1 MLKDCIEIFAREL
14 EKTEEQIGNREK
26 FILDSYIPADGDYIV
41 VQKDGTLK
49 SRSFKLDKKT
59 RTLNGMISGSQL
71 DDDIKFYD
79 YHSRLVSKDKPQDP
93 KKAIHSNNYLSFWI
107 KWNKLDNMELVM
119 QAIDRYYDVLK
130 NPKAKYK
137 NIYDA
142 KMYDYIA
149 EKVGD
154 VDQEKLE
161 YSRNWIK
168 QNIFKLKDMGIELT
182 GKNYLKIFFEDDKE
196 LYVRE
201 EQRYLITKL
210 FNKND
215 YSTEIDGQ
223 ILGPPNDNLTLNP
236 KKPYMEHK
244 TRKIMVPYLLTTQNA
259 LVQRMFF
266 DYLMNE
272 ANKGNT
278 NLFFDNSVLDSK
290 YNKSGITALKNGE
303 FIEGDFSGFFLQT
316 IVVCTQKGDILIEI
330 EHQDTIVDY
339 KYNLYKPFV
348 YSNVLEDDV
357 TDEQYRKYGNKKEL
371 LAVINEVLF
380 SKWLSG
386 NFFSDEEQIKK
397 INIDSILKKNI
408 FLSRDAIFAWLYKGQ
423 SKGIESILHLVSI
436 SIIKSSITNGYI
448 GKAVKQFNLMK
459 SLDVYFGGNDM
470 KEEKD
475 RYINIRSNLRSK
487 INQDGDSQIESES
500 EYYYAVGQLVRYYIS
515 LNKSKD
521 KNHSLANPFI
531 YVANEGVLK
540 KRLEQLFKKYNYA
553 IKINYNR
560 YNKLYAMIIA
570 YMTEGKVNSED
581 IIAGYLSDNLI
592 YDSKKSEENKYE

>member
-14 EKTEEQIGNREK
+14 EKTEEQFGNREK

-142 KMYDYIA
+142 KIYDYIA

-592 YDSKKSEENKYE
+592 YDSKKSEEEN

>member
-14 EKTEEQIGNREK
+14 EKTEEQFGNREK

-79 YHSRLVSKDKPQDP
+79 YHSRLVSMDKPQDP
-93 KKAIHSNNYLSFWI
+93 KKVIHSNSYLSFWV
-107 KWNKLDNMELVM
+107 KQDSLDNGKLDM

-130 NPKAKYK
+130 NPRVKYK
-137 NIYDA
+137 NIQDA

-154 VDQEKLE
+154 VNQEKLK

-201 EQRYLITKL
+201 EQRYLMTKIY
-210 FNKND
+210 NKND
-215 YSTEIDGQ
+215 YNIEIDGQ
-223 ILGPPNDNLTLNP
+223 ILGLPNDNLALNS

-244 TRKIMVPYLLTTQNA
+244 TRKKTVPYLLTPQSA
-259 LVQRMFF
+259 AVQRMFF

-278 NLFFDNSVLDSK
+278 NLFFDNSVFDSK
-290 YNKSGITALKNGE
+290 YNKNGITALKNGE
-303 FIEGDFSGFFLQT
+303 FIEGDFSGFFLQ
-316 IVVCTQKGDILIEI
+316 IQKGKEIAI

-339 KYNLYKPFV
+339 KYNLYKPFI

-397 INIDSILKKNI
+397 IKIDSILKKNI

-423 SKGIESILHLVSI
+423 SKGIESMLHLVSI

-448 GKAVKQFNLMK
+448 GKAFKQFNLMK
-459 SLDVYFGGNDM
+459 SLDMYFGGNGM

-531 YVANEGVLK
+531 YVANDGVLK
-540 KRLEQLFKKYNYA
+540 KRLEQLFRKYNYA

-592 YDSKKSEENKYE
+592 YDSKKSEEEN

>member
-1 MLKDCIEIFAREL
+1 LLKDCIEIFAREL
-14 EKTEEQIGNREK
+14 EKTEEQFGNREK

-592 YDSKKSEENKYE
+592 YDSKKSEEEN

>member
-1 MLKDCIEIFAREL
+1 MLKDCIEIFASEL
-14 EKTEEQIGNREK
+14 EKTEEQFGNREK
-26 FILDSYIPADGDYIV
+26 FILDSYIPVDGDYIV

-79 YHSRLVSKDKPQDP
+79 YHSRLVSMDKPQDP
-93 KKAIHSNNYLSFWI
+93 KKVIHSNSYLSFWV
-107 KWNKLDNMELVM
+107 KQDSLDNGKLDM

-130 NPKAKYK
+130 NPRAKYK
-137 NIYDA
+137 NVQDA

-154 VDQEKLE
+154 VNQEKLE

-201 EQRYLITKL
+201 EQRYLMTKIY
-210 FNKND
+210 NKND
-215 YSTEIDGQ
+215 YNIEIDGQ
-223 ILGPPNDNLTLNP
+223 ILGLPNDNLALNS

-244 TRKIMVPYLLTTQNA
+244 TRKKTVPYLLTPQSA
-259 LVQRMFF
+259 AVQRMFF

-290 YNKSGITALKNGE
+290 YNKNGITALKNGE
-303 FIEGDFSGFFLQT
+303 FIEGDFSGFFLQ
-316 IVVCTQKGDILIEI
+316 IQKGKEIAI

-371 LAVINEVLF
+371 LAVINEILF

-592 YDSKKSEENKYE
+592 YDSKKSEEEN

>member
-1 MLKDCIEIFAREL
+1 
-14 EKTEEQIGNREK
+14 
-26 FILDSYIPADGDYIV
+26 
-41 VQKDGTLK
+41 
-49 SRSFKLDKKT
+49 
-59 RTLNGMISGSQL
+59 
-71 DDDIKFYD
+71 
-79 YHSRLVSKDKPQDP
+79 
-93 KKAIHSNNYLSFWI
+93 
-107 KWNKLDNMELVM
+107 
-119 QAIDRYYDVLK
+119 
-130 NPKAKYK
+130 
-137 NIYDA
+137 
-142 KMYDYIA
+142 
-149 EKVGD
+149 
-154 VDQEKLE
+154 
-161 YSRNWIK
+161 
-168 QNIFKLKDMGIELT
+168 
-182 GKNYLKIFFEDDKE
+182 
-196 LYVRE
+196 
-201 EQRYLITKL
+201 
-210 FNKND
+210 
-215 YSTEIDGQ
+215 
-223 ILGPPNDNLTLNP
+223 
-236 KKPYMEHK
+236 
-244 TRKIMVPYLLTTQNA
+244 
-259 LVQRMFF
+259 MFF

-380 SKWLSG
+380 SKCLSG

-592 YDSKKSEENKYE
+592 YDSKKSEEEN

>member
-14 EKTEEQIGNREK
+14 EKTEEQFGNREK

-196 LYVRE
+196 LYARE

-500 EYYYAVGQLVRYYIS
+500 EYYSAVGQLVRYYIS

-592 YDSKKSEENKYE
+592 YDSKKSEEEN

>member
-1 MLKDCIEIFAREL
+1 MLPTREEAL
-14 EKTEEQIGNREK
+14 KLIR
-26 FILDSYIPADGDYIV
+26 DG
-41 VQKDGTLK
+41 LL
-49 SRSFKLDKKT
+49 F
-59 RTLNGMISGSQL
+59 
-71 DDDIKFYD
+71 
-79 YHSRLVSKDKPQDP
+79 
-93 KKAIHSNNYLSFWI
+93 
-107 KWNKLDNMELVM
+107 
-119 QAIDRYYDVLK
+119 
-130 NPKAKYK
+130 NPGPWGKHCLTA
-137 NIYDA
+137 A
-142 KMYDYIA
+142 HCA
-149 EKVGD
+149 EKIASACGD
-154 VDQEKLE
+154 MDVEKA
-161 YSRNWIK
+161 Y
-168 QNIFKLKDMGIELT
+168 
-182 GKNYLKIFFEDDKE
+182 
-196 LYVRE
+196 
-201 EQRYLITKL
+201 
-210 FNKND
+210 
-215 YSTEIDGQ
+215 
-223 ILGPPNDNLTLNP
+223 ILGLLHDIGRKFGVRHLGHVYDGYVYMKSLGYDEVAKICLTHSFNN
-236 KKPYMEHK
+236 H
-244 TRKIMVPYLLTTQNA
+244 
-259 LVQRMFF
+259 
-266 DYLMNE
+266 
-272 ANKGNT
+272 
-278 NLFFDNSVLDSK
+278 
-290 YNKSGITALKNGE
+290 
-303 FIEGDFSGFFLQT
+303 T
-316 IVVCTQKGDILIEI
+316 IDEYIGK
-330 EHQDTIVDY
+330 
-339 KYNLYKPFV
+339 F
-348 YSNVLEDDV
+348 DV

-592 YDSKKSEENKYE
+592 YDSKKSEEEN

>member
-14 EKTEEQIGNREK
+14 EKTEEQFGNREK

-79 YHSRLVSKDKPQDP
+79 YHSRLVSMDKPQDP
-93 KKAIHSNNYLSFWI
+93 KKVIHSNSYLSFWV
-107 KWNKLDNMELVM
+107 KQDSLDNGKLDM

-130 NPKAKYK
+130 NPRVKYK
-137 NIYDA
+137 NVQDA

-154 VDQEKLE
+154 VNQEKLE

-201 EQRYLITKL
+201 EQRYLMTKIY
-210 FNKND
+210 NKND
-215 YSTEIDGQ
+215 YNIEIDGQ
-223 ILGPPNDNLTLNP
+223 ILGLPNDNLALNS

-244 TRKIMVPYLLTTQNA
+244 TRKKTVPYLLTPQSA
-259 LVQRMFF
+259 AVQRMFF

-272 ANKGNT
+272 ANKCNT
-278 NLFFDNSVLDSK
+278 NLFFDNSVFDSK
-290 YNKSGITALKNGE
+290 YNKNGITALKNGE
-303 FIEGDFSGFFLQT
+303 FIEGDFSGFFLQ
-316 IVVCTQKGDILIEI
+316 IQKGKEIAI

-339 KYNLYKPFV
+339 KYNLYKPFI

-397 INIDSILKKNI
+397 IKIDSILKKNI

-423 SKGIESILHLVSI
+423 SKGIESMLHLVSI

-448 GKAVKQFNLMK
+448 GKAFKQFNLMK
-459 SLDVYFGGNDM
+459 SLDMYFGGNGM

-531 YVANEGVLK
+531 YVANDGVLK
-540 KRLEQLFKKYNYA
+540 KRLEQLFRKYNYA

-592 YDSKKSEENKYE
+592 YDSKKSEEEN

>member
-14 EKTEEQIGNREK
+14 EKTEEQFGNREK

-79 YHSRLVSKDKPQDP
+79 YHSRLVSKDKAQDP

-592 YDSKKSEENKYE
+592 YDSKKSEEEN

>member
-14 EKTEEQIGNREK
+14 EKTEEQFGNREK

-79 YHSRLVSKDKPQDP
+79 YHSRLVSMDKPQDP
-93 KKAIHSNNYLSFWI
+93 KKVIHSNSYLSFWV
-107 KWNKLDNMELVM
+107 KQDSLDNGKFDM

-130 NPKAKYK
+130 NPRVKYK
-137 NIYDA
+137 NVQDA

-154 VDQEKLE
+154 VNQEKLE

-201 EQRYLITKL
+201 EQRYLMTKIY
-210 FNKND
+210 NKND
-215 YSTEIDGQ
+215 YNIEIDGQ
-223 ILGPPNDNLTLNP
+223 ILGLPNDNLALNS

-244 TRKIMVPYLLTTQNA
+244 TRKKTVPYLLTPQSA
-259 LVQRMFF
+259 AVQRMFF

-278 NLFFDNSVLDSK
+278 NLFFDNSVFDSK
-290 YNKSGITALKNGE
+290 YNKNGITALKNGE
-303 FIEGDFSGFFLQT
+303 FIEGDFSGFFLQ
-316 IVVCTQKGDILIEI
+316 IQKGKEIAI

-339 KYNLYKPFV
+339 KYNLYKPFI

-397 INIDSILKKNI
+397 IKIDSILKKNI

-423 SKGIESILHLVSI
+423 SKGIESMLHLVSI

-448 GKAVKQFNLMK
+448 GKAFKQFNLMK
-459 SLDVYFGGNDM
+459 SLDMYFGGNGM

-531 YVANEGVLK
+531 YVANDGVLK
-540 KRLEQLFKKYNYA
+540 KRLEQLFRKYNYA

-560 YNKLYAMIIA
+560 YNKLYAMIIS

-592 YDSKKSEENKYE
+592 YDSKKSEEEN

>member
-14 EKTEEQIGNREK
+14 EKTEEQFGNREK

-79 YHSRLVSKDKPQDP
+79 YHSRLVSMDKPQDP
-93 KKAIHSNNYLSFWI
+93 KKVIHSNSYLSFWV
-107 KWNKLDNMELVM
+107 KQDSLDNGKLDM

-130 NPKAKYK
+130 NPRAKYK
-137 NIYDA
+137 NVQDA

-154 VDQEKLE
+154 VNQEKLE

-201 EQRYLITKL
+201 EQRYLMTKIY
-210 FNKND
+210 NKND
-215 YSTEIDGQ
+215 YNIEIDGQ
-223 ILGPPNDNLTLNP
+223 ILGLPNDNLALNS

-244 TRKIMVPYLLTTQNA
+244 TRKKTVPYLLTPQSA
-259 LVQRMFF
+259 AVQRMFF

-278 NLFFDNSVLDSK
+278 NLFFDNSVFDSK
-290 YNKSGITALKNGE
+290 YNKNGITALKNGE
-303 FIEGDFSGFFLQT
+303 FIEGDFSGFFLQ
-316 IVVCTQKGDILIEI
+316 IQKGKEIAI

-339 KYNLYKPFV
+339 KYNLYKPFI

-397 INIDSILKKNI
+397 IKIDSILKKNI

-423 SKGIESILHLVSI
+423 SKGIESMLHLVSI

-448 GKAVKQFNLMK
+448 GKAFKQFNLMK
-459 SLDVYFGGNDM
+459 SLDMYFGGNGM

-531 YVANEGVLK
+531 YVANDGVLK
-540 KRLEQLFKKYNYA
+540 KRLEQLFRKYNYA

-592 YDSKKSEENKYE
+592 YDSKKSEEEN

>member
-14 EKTEEQIGNREK
+14 EKTEEQFGNREK

-397 INIDSILKKNI
+397 INIESILKKNI

-592 YDSKKSEENKYE
+592 YDSKKSEEEN

>member
-14 EKTEEQIGNREK
+14 EKTEEQFGNREK

-531 YVANEGVLK
+531 YVANDGVLK

-553 IKINYNR
+553 IKISANR

-570 YMTEGKVNSED
+570 YITEGKVNSED

-592 YDSKKSEENKYE
+592 YDSKKLEEEN

>member
-14 EKTEEQIGNREK
+14 EKTEEQFGNREK

-223 ILGPPNDNLTLNP
+223 ILGLPNDNLTLNP

-592 YDSKKSEENKYE
+592 YDSKKSEEEN

>member
-14 EKTEEQIGNREK
+14 EKTEEQFGNREK

-316 IVVCTQKGDILIEI
+316 IVVCTQKGDILIKI

-592 YDSKKSEENKYE
+592 YDSKKSEEEN

>member
-14 EKTEEQIGNREK
+14 EKTEEQFGNLEK

-244 TRKIMVPYLLTTQNA
+244 TRKIMAPYLLTTQNA

-592 YDSKKSEENKYE
+592 YDSKKSEEEN

>member
-14 EKTEEQIGNREK
+14 EKTEEQFGNREK

-487 INQDGDSQIESES
+487 INQDGDSQIESER

-592 YDSKKSEENKYE
+592 YDSKKSEEEN

>member
-1 MLKDCIEIFAREL
+1 MGKDCLEIFEAEL
-14 EKTEEQIGNREK
+14 ERTKKRFGDSDRL
-26 FILDSYIPADGDYIV
+26 ILDEYILADGDYLV
-41 VQKDGTLK
+41 VEKNGEIRQC
-49 SRSFKLDKKT
+49 SVRMDKKT
-59 RTLNGMISGSQL
+59 RTVERIPV
-71 DDDIKFYD
+71 DDKLYERICFYD

-244 TRKIMVPYLLTTQNA
+244 TRKIMAPYLLTTQNA

-475 RYINIRSNLRSK
+475 RYSNLRSK

-592 YDSKKSEENKYE
+592 YDSKKSEEEN

>member
-14 EKTEEQIGNREK
+14 EKTEEQFGNREK

-223 ILGPPNDNLTLNP
+223 ILGPPNDNLTLNL

-459 SLDVYFGGNDM
+459 SLDMYLGGNDM
-470 KEEKD
+470 KD
-475 RYINIRSNLRSK
+475 RYIDIRNSLSRK
-487 INQDGDSQIESES
+487 INADGYSQIESES

-515 LNKSKD
+515 LSKSKD
-521 KNHSLANPFI
+521 KNHSLANLFF
-531 YVANEGVLK
+531 YVANDGVLK

-553 IKINYNR
+553 IKISANR

-570 YMTEGKVNSED
+570 YITEGKVNSED

-592 YDSKKSEENKYE
+592 YDSKKLEEEN

>member
-14 EKTEEQIGNREK
+14 EKTEEQFGNREK

-459 SLDVYFGGNDM
+459 SLDMYLGGNDM
-470 KEEKD
+470 KD
-475 RYINIRSNLRSK
+475 RYIDIRNSLSRK
-487 INQDGDSQIESES
+487 INADGYSQIESES

-515 LNKSKD
+515 LSKSKD
-521 KNHSLANPFI
+521 KNHSLANPFF
-531 YVANEGVLK
+531 YVANDGVLK

-553 IKINYNR
+553 IKISANR

-570 YMTEGKVNSED
+570 YITEGKVNSED

-592 YDSKKSEENKYE
+592 YDSKKLEEEN